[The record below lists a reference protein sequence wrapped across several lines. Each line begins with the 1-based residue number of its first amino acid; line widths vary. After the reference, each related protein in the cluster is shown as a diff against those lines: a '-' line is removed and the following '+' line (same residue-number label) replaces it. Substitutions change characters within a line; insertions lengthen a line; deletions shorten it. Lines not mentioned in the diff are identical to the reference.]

1 LYGGKQ
7 IAEVKAEKTV
17 RERERERTKMH
28 LKSKSS
34 RASIPPVTFWPQLR
48 SRCWLMQANE
58 NANERIEDLGL
69 SQVFARLGITD
80 LQETTQ
86 DGDLKIQEY
95 D

>member
-1 LYGGKQ
+1 
-7 IAEVKAEKTV
+7 
-17 RERERERTKMH
+17 
-28 LKSKSS
+28 
-34 RASIPPVTFWPQLR
+34 
-48 SRCWLMQANE
+48 MQANE